1 MPCDNVK
8 IRSWL
13 VALIRAARLRKSKS
27 VLELEVRMKVSADFF
42 YRVLQWFSKAFTGV
56 NTMLSDDFF
65 YTVKGESV
73 RTSRTLEPNVVLTH
87 VIKTRLASEDV
98 SIFTASSDLK
108 KDVDY
113 CDLRVSL
120 NEEKSVAFTLPVGI
134 NADFIRRKERTTFK
148 FHRFWQL
155 DATKIFTGNTLEQVE
170 LKQRNGECEYEL
182 EIECLDLADMLS
194 EKTDEYIAEDAM
206 LKSTALFNFGSYVS
220 SRGCK

>member
-13 VALIRAARLRKSKS
+13 VALIRAARLRKGKS
-27 VLELEVRMKVSADFF
+27 ALELEVRMKVSADFF
-42 YRVLQWFSKAFTGV
+42 YRVLQWFNKAFTSV
-56 NTMLSDDFF
+56 VTVQSDDFF

-73 RTSRTLEPNVVLTH
+73 RTTRTLEPNVVLTH

-98 SIFTASSDLK
+98 SISTTSDLK
-108 KDVDY
+108 KNVDY

-120 NEEKSVAFTLPVGI
+120 NEEKSITFTLPVGVH
-134 NADFIRRKERTTFK
+134 ADFIRRKERTTFN
-148 FHRFWQL
+148 FHRFWKL

-170 LKQRNGECEYEL
+170 LKQRGGECEYEL
-182 EIECLDLADMLS
+182 EIECLDLAAMLS

-206 LKSTALFNFGSYVS
+206 LKSTALFNFGAYVS
-220 SRGCK
+220 SRDCK